1 MELSE
6 LKEYLRID
14 GDEEDGLLR
23 RLEKAA
29 REYIASAV
37 GVYDETD
44 PTAEQLL
51 GVMVQ
56 DMYDHRQLMQ
66 SDVQE
71 KKRMQYTYGSLL
83 LQLQMKYESREEA
96 AHGAGEGA

>member
-14 GDEEDGLLR
+14 GDDEDGLLR

-71 KKRMQYTYGSLL
+71 KKRIQYTYGSLL

>member
-14 GDEEDGLLR
+14 GDDEDGLLR

-83 LQLQMKYESREEA
+83 LQLQMKYESREETT
-96 AHGAGEGA
+96 HGAGEGA

>member
-14 GDEEDGLLR
+14 GDDEDGLLR

-83 LQLQMKYESREEA
+83 LQLQMKYEAREEA

>member
-14 GDEEDGLLR
+14 GDDEDGLLR

-83 LQLQMKYESREEA
+83 LQLQMKHELREEA

>member
-14 GDEEDGLLR
+14 GDDEDGLLR

-71 KKRMQYTYGSLL
+71 KKRIEYTYASML
-83 LQLQMKYESREEA
+83 LQLQMKHELREEV

>member
-14 GDEEDGLLR
+14 GDDEDGLLR

-66 SDVQE
+66 ADVQE
-71 KKRMQYTYGSLL
+71 KKRIQYTYGSLL

>member
-14 GDEEDGLLR
+14 GDDEDGLLR

-51 GVMVQ
+51 SVMVQ

-96 AHGAGEGA
+96 VHGAGEGA

>member
-29 REYIASAV
+29 REYSASAV

>member
-14 GDEEDGLLR
+14 GDDEDGLLR

-96 AHGAGEGA
+96 AHGAGEWA

>member
-83 LQLQMKYESREEA
+83 LQLQMKHESREEA

>member
-14 GDEEDGLLR
+14 GDDEDGLLR

-96 AHGAGEGA
+96 AHGTGEGA

>member
-6 LKEYLRID
+6 IKAYLRVD
-14 GDEEDGLLR
+14 GEEDDGLLMR
-23 RLEKAA
+23 MKAA
-29 REYIASAV
+29 AQEYIKAAAGS
-37 GVYDETD
+37 YDESD
-44 PTAEQLL
+44 PTAELL
-51 GVMVQ
+51 LCAMVQ

-71 KKRMQYTYGSLL
+71 KKRIEYTYASML
-83 LQLQMKYESREEA
+83 LQLQMKHELREEA

>member
-14 GDEEDGLLR
+14 GDDEDGLLR

-83 LQLQMKYESREEA
+83 LQLQMKYESREGA
-96 AHGAGEGA
+96 AHGTGEGT

>member
-14 GDEEDGLLR
+14 GDDEDGLLR

-66 SDVQE
+66 SDAQE

>member
-83 LQLQMKYESREEA
+83 LQLQMKCESREEA
-96 AHGAGEGA
+96 AHGTGEGA

>member
-1 MELSE
+1 
-6 LKEYLRID
+6 
-14 GDEEDGLLR
+14 
-23 RLEKAA
+23 
-29 REYIASAV
+29 
-37 GVYDETD
+37 
-44 PTAEQLL
+44 
-51 GVMVQ
+51 MVQ

-83 LQLQMKYESREEA
+83 LQLQMKYEAREEA

>member
-14 GDEEDGLLR
+14 GDDEDGLLR

-96 AHGAGEGA
+96 AHGAGEGT

>member
-14 GDEEDGLLR
+14 GDDEDGLLR

-96 AHGAGEGA
+96 AHGAGEGD

>member
-14 GDEEDGLLR
+14 GDDEDGLLR

-37 GVYDETD
+37 GAYDETD

-96 AHGAGEGA
+96 AHGTGQGA

>member
-14 GDEEDGLLR
+14 GDDEDGLLR

-71 KKRMQYTYGSLL
+71 KKRIEYTYASML
-83 LQLQMKYESREEA
+83 LQLQMKHELREEA
-96 AHGAGEGA
+96 AHGAGEGT

>member
-14 GDEEDGLLR
+14 GDDEDGLLR

>member
-37 GVYDETD
+37 GAYDETD

-83 LQLQMKYESREEA
+83 LQLQMKYEAREEA
-96 AHGAGEGA
+96 THGAGEGA

>member
-14 GDEEDGLLR
+14 GDDEDGLLR

-96 AHGAGEGA
+96 AHGAGQGA